1 MKYITRMVTQLSILN
16 WASPYDFNPHNTGS
30 YHAWIHPASCK
41 QTDRP
46 CPGSPAHLY
55 RPGQGYSLTDGGVD
69 PDPGQRPRNAPT
81 RTGWTEYL
89 SRLLSKSVHLYIVYT
104 QIQVWN
110 EETWSIFKPV
120 RNSYMIWHQEI
131 CFTNYLP
138 RSNIDDTYFMSLV
151 GMNVVQ
157 HLQSSSGGLQ

>member
-16 WASPYDFNPHNTGS
+16 WTSPYNFNPNNTGP

-55 RPGQGYSLTDGGVD
+55 RPGQGYNRTDGGVD
-69 PDPGQRPRNAPT
+69 PDPGQRPRNALT

-89 SRLLSKSVHLYIVYT
+89 SRLLSTSVHLYIHT
-104 QIQVWN
+104 NTGMKWRNMKRIQ
-110 EETWSIFKPV
+110 TSQKDSF
-120 RNSYMIWHQEI
+120 MIWHQRI
-131 CFTNYLP
+131 YFTCLGP
-138 RSNIDDTYFMSLV
+138 T
-151 GMNVVQ
+151 
-157 HLQSSSGGLQ
+157 